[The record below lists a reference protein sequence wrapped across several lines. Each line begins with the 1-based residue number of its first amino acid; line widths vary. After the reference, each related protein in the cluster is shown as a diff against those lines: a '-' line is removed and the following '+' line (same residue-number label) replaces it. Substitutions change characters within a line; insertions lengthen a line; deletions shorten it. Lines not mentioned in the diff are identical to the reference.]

1 MIVNGQQQ
9 QHITIA
15 DRGVQYGDG
24 CFTTMAFRNSQI
36 EFFDAHIERLKFS
49 CKTLNIQFD
58 KWTELTT
65 CIFSSLR
72 GVSDCVI
79 KVMITRGTGGRGYSP
94 EGASDPNYIVSQHSI
109 PNNYAVWQNKGIKLT
124 VSPIQLAKQPLLAG
138 IKHLNRLEQVFIKQ
152 ALLETKFDDAVVC
165 DTQQKIIET
174 SVANL
179 FWYKNNHWFTPDLS
193 KSGVQGVMRNQ
204 VLAEMCQQ
212 GLKCHI
218 VNHDLSELF
227 DAQELFVCNS
237 LMTIVPV
244 TSLVNPLNQQHKSY
258 LKEQTIAL
266 KQILLAAIRR
276 KALSV
281 Q

>member
-24 CFTTMAFRNSQI
+24 CFTTMAFRNGQI

-49 CKTLNIQFD
+49 CKTLNIQFN

-65 CIFSSLR
+65 CIFNSLQC
-72 GVSDCVI
+72 VSACVV
-79 KVMITRGTGGRGYSP
+79 KVMITRGAGGRGYSP
-94 EGASDPNYIVSQHSI
+94 EGALEPNYIISQHPI
-109 PNNYAVWQNKGIKLT
+109 PAHYAQWQNIGIKLT

-152 ALLETKFDDAVVC
+152 ALLESDFDDAVVC
-165 DTQQKIIET
+165 DTQQNIIET

-179 FWYKNNHWFTPDLS
+179 FWYKDKHWFTADLS
-193 KSGVQGVMRNQ
+193 ESGVQGVMRNQ
-204 VLAEMCQQ
+204 ILTEMRQQ
-212 GLKCHI
+212 GLECHI
-218 VNHDLSELF
+218 VNHDIRELF
-227 DAQELFVCNS
+227 GAQELFVCNS

-244 TSLVNPLNQQHKSY
+244 TCLVNPLNQQHKSY
-258 LKEQTIAL
+258 LKEQTTAL
-266 KQILLAAIRR
+266 KQILLAAIKR
-276 KALSV
+276 KAVSV
-281 Q
+281 R